1 MADCV
6 IESDLEL
13 LLPATYVPQESE
25 RISLYRELDSIDRER
40 DLEEFRK
47 NLIDRFGEIPAETEE
62 LMRVPRLRRLARQL
76 GIEKVTLKQG
86 MMYLYFVDDSNKA
99 YYQSPMFGR
108 LVTYLQQNPKRVQ
121 IRERN
126 GRRSFAVQSVK
137 SVEQAVGILKE
148 VTSLPVA

>member
-1 MADCV
+1 
-6 IESDLEL
+6 
-13 LLPATYVPQESE
+13 
-25 RISLYRELDSIDRER
+25 
-40 DLEEFRK
+40 
-47 NLIDRFGEIPAETEE
+47 
-62 LMRVPRLRRLARQL
+62 
-76 GIEKVTLKQG
+76 
-86 MMYLYFVDDSNKA
+86 MYLYFVDDSNKA